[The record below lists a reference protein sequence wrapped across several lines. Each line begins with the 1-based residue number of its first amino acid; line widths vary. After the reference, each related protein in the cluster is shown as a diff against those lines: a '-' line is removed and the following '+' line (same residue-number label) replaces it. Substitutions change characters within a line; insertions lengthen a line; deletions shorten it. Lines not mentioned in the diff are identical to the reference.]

1 MKMLGYGLTAFAV
14 ASVPTAASAADLYD
28 YPPPRAA
35 YIAPPP
41 PPPVYPAYYYGY
53 PRPYRTMPHIRT
65 GDRVSAT
72 GTVRIGAPAT
82 GAVVVGAIAVGDD
95 AGNHYDCITSLEL
108 MTRHRLHKGGVATVP
123 SMPTHLNG
131 LSIPVHKSP
140 TLWANEGHK
149 CSSWTGVQYA
159 FQV

>member
-14 ASVPTAASAADLYD
+14 ASAPTAASAADLYD

-41 PPPVYPAYYYGY
+41 RRRFTPLTTTAIRV
-53 PRPYRTMPHIRT
+53 RIRTTPHIRT
-65 GDRVSAT
+65 GDRVSDT

-95 AGNHYDCITSLEL
+95 VGNRCACITSLEL
-108 MTRHRLHKGGVATVP
+108 MTRHRLHKSGVATP
-123 SMPTHLNG
+123 IDGDPNR
-131 LSIPVHKSP
+131 I
-140 TLWANEGHK
+140 
-149 CSSWTGVQYA
+149 
-159 FQV
+159 